1 MIRLRDRIDIR
12 TNPDQVWSWLD
23 DLPQVYPSW
32 HPDHVNCSVLHGS
45 LSTVGSE
52 VECQEYL
59 HGKLHT
65 MRFRT
70 TKVIPN
76 KRVEYEVKGLGRGA
90 FETQTSPGAGVYF
103 VAELDIGS
111 DAPIIG
117 WAVDKLF
124 KLFFKARL
132 ESMQQHM
139 GAESHNLKAILEAS
153 PSQ

>member
-59 HGKLHT
+59 HGKLRT
-65 MRFRT
+65 LRFMM

-76 KRVEYEVKGLGRGA
+76 KRVEYVSERVGPRC
-90 FETQTSPGAGVYF
+90 
-103 VAELDIGS
+103 I
-111 DAPIIG
+111 
-117 WAVDKLF
+117 
-124 KLFFKARL
+124 
-132 ESMQQHM
+132 
-139 GAESHNLKAILEAS
+139 
-153 PSQ
+153 